1 MKVNIP
7 RRSLA
12 THWKPCAS
20 LYKQLRICKPNSGWE
35 PSLRFPRVMLSGL
48 DLICSYQARW
58 EQDKRGAAEMR
69 LQWRRKARCSR
80 WHVVTGETGL
90 LLTTAPGINCWQQL
104 TASTSIYGRQHL
116 GSGDSNC
123 TALLRTLEVVME
135 GSNTDPK
142 NVKQEFHIFLHIS
155 PFVILHSMIS
165 CSWCNMCAGAVRVA
179 QLILSSTHSC
189 TLCSAQS
196 QLHSFIALHHLHCTT
211 TTIGDAGAFSV
222 VANPAQ

>member
-12 THWKPCAS
+12 THWKPCAA

-104 TASTSIYGRQHL
+104 TAPTSIYGRQHL
-116 GSGDSNC
+116 GFGDSNC
-123 TALLRTLEVVME
+123 TALLRALKVVME
-135 GSNTDPK
+135 ESNTDPQD
-142 NVKQEFHIFLHIS
+142 VKQEFKFFAHFFFCDPTFHDQLQLMQY
-155 PFVILHSMIS
+155 VCRS
-165 CSWCNMCAGAVRVA
+165 CESCTINSQFYA
-179 QLILSSTHSC
+179 QLQSRSC
-189 TLCSAQS
+189 TVS
-196 QLHSFIALHHLHCTT
+196 LHCTICT
-211 TTIGDAGAFSV
+211 A
-222 VANPAQ
+222 PQPQ